1 MGMPFSEDVITLI
14 MGLGDPCEPGM
25 HGKMEEPC
33 PTDDAV
39 GLVTKIRDMCDEW
52 LRSSGKCEEPC
63 PTDNAVGLVTK
74 IRDMCDEWLCSAGK
88 CEGQRE
94 DKPADMASEA
104 MVDGG
109 DE

>member
-52 LRSSGKCEEPC
+52 LRSSGKCEGMS
-63 PTDNAVGLVTK
+63 DKDDAVTELTEVGDK
-74 IRDMCDEWLCSAGK
+74 EEDE
-88 CEGQRE
+88 EE
-94 DKPADMASEA
+94 
-104 MVDGG
+104 
-109 DE
+109 